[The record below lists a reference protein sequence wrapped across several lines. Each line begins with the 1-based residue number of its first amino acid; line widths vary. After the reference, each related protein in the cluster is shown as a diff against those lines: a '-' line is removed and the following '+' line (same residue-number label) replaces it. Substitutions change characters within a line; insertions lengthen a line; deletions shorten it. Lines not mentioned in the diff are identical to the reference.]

1 MHTFREHKPVPTH
14 NDLMPRAA
22 APADVFLDVL
32 DTPIPCI
39 RCRMQ
44 SPQRCPTRSFSPEY
58 AYERHEVSRRAEST
72 RTRRRQTVSQGTD
85 DIRR

>member
-39 RCRMQ
+39 RCRI
-44 SPQRCPTRSFSPEY
+44 FSLEY